1 MYFRTST
8 KGELWNE
15 NFKYNIVTEILET
28 KVCVWDPFLQKLVR
42 GSLHRQQALCTRG
55 RLGKVPGLPWSG
67 EGVGHQR
74 VYSGCPTLK
83 EEAQEQTCL
92 YASLKS
98 CICGYT

>member
-28 KVCVWDPFLQKLVR
+28 KVCVWDPFLQKLLR

-55 RLGKVPGLPWSG
+55 RLGKY
-67 EGVGHQR
+67 Q
-74 VYSGCPTLK
+74 GCPGVEK
-83 EEAQEQTCL
+83 EWATR
-92 YASLKS
+92 
-98 CICGYT
+98 GYTVAALL